1 MMKIFG
7 SRARKA
13 DFYERENAR
22 LKKTIKAQEA
32 QINQLMRFLEDRSS
46 IVKEVVALTET
57 KNAEVRRLKNRERD
71 LLEVIRQSQVAE
83 MMSWENSDEAVD

>member
-7 SRARKA
+7 SRAQKT

-22 LKKTIKAQEA
+22 LKKTIEEQEV
-32 QINQLMRFLEDRSS
+32 QINQLMGLLADRSS
-46 IVKEVVALTET
+46 IVKNVVAMTEA

-71 LLEVIRQSQVAE
+71 LLDVIHRSQVAE
-83 MMSWENSDEAVD
+83 MMSWENSNETAD